1 MELIIDRIEGDIAVC
16 ENIDRTTTNIPLILL
31 PNGVKEGD
39 VILKDENGEYV
50 VDAKKTL
57 ERRQRIKKLLNNL
70 WE

>member
-16 ENIDRTTTNIPLILL
+16 ENIDRTTMNIPLILL
-31 PNGVKEGD
+31 PDGVKEGD
-39 VILKDENGEYV
+39 VILKDENGEYMI
-50 VDAKKTL
+50 DAEKTL

>member
-31 PNGVKEGD
+31 PDGVKEGD

-50 VDAKKTL
+50 VDAEKTL